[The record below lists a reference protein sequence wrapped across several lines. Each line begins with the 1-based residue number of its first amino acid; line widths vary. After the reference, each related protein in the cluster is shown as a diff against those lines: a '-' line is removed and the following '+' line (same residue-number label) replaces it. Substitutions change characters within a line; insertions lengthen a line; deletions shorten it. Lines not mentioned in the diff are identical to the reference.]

1 MKINGKIAMKDNA
14 AIDHHEGIVQE
25 RHQSRR
31 LLDRRAHV
39 RAAATRVIVVI
50 VLKLRD
56 EISLPAA
63 AVGTPRMRMTRGPF
77 LVPFAIV
84 RGP

>member
-1 MKINGKIAMKDNA
+1 M
-14 AIDHHEGIVQE
+14 
-25 RHQSRR
+25 
-31 LLDRRAHV
+31 
-39 RAAATRVIVVI
+39 RAAATRIIVV
-50 VLKLRD
+50 VALKLRD

-77 LVPFAIV
+77 LIPFAIV

>member
-1 MKINGKIAMKDNA
+1 M
-14 AIDHHEGIVQE
+14 
-25 RHQSRR
+25 
-31 LLDRRAHV
+31 
-39 RAAATRVIVVI
+39 RAAATRIIVV
-50 VLKLRD
+50 VALKLRD